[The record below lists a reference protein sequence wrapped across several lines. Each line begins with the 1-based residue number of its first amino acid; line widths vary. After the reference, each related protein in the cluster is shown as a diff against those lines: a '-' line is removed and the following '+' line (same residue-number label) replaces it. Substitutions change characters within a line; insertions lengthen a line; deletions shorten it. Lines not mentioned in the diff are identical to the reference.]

1 VTLHSRTNLNQHQKK
16 SQKSASSEDKAK
28 KYALKLLSYRGRS
41 KKELQERLRIKGFS
55 DHEISSVI
63 NYLQRANLINDR
75 LLAEELKT
83 RLLSTK
89 LISQKSVKKIMHM
102 RGIPKEI
109 IDSILTY
116 DETEDRENARKLI
129 QKKLTSLRNYPIEK
143 IKKKLYDLL
152 MRKGY
157 SYETINVVFKE
168 INLKEERI

>member
-1 VTLHSRTNLNQHQKK
+1 M
-16 SQKSASSEDKAK
+16 
-28 KYALKLLSYRGRS
+28 
-41 KKELQERLRIKGFS
+41 
-55 DHEISSVI
+55 I